1 MALEWNQ
8 RTMRGRDARLGGS
21 RLVPP
26 TLARELQRLV
36 LTYAHS
42 LSSAH
47 AAPFLPEQCLFPTGG
62 WAEGCSPFQRF
73 LCGVR
78 VKERDRSRERAQE
91 GFRPSRAVCGH
102 MSQKSHTLLDRIML
116 TALCVICRTPR
127 MPGSRTSRCART
139 RQEEEASGWRGAGP
153 SRAPMLN
160 MRGLHVHRPMIGAFL
175 VRSFRQ

>member
-1 MALEWNQ
+1 MKKNLPALAKHGSFPWSFIIKNLPALKNMDLPSEKKNPRTEPRAPGVGWRKCEQKRRLALEWNQ

-78 VKERDRSRERAQE
+78 GKRVKEGQE
-91 GFRPSRAVCGH
+91 S
-102 MSQKSHTLLDRIML
+102 
-116 TALCVICRTPR
+116 
-127 MPGSRTSRCART
+127 
-139 RQEEEASGWRGAGP
+139 
-153 SRAPMLN
+153 
-160 MRGLHVHRPMIGAFL
+160 
-175 VRSFRQ
+175 

>member
-1 MALEWNQ
+1 
-8 RTMRGRDARLGGS
+8 MRGRDARLGGS

-26 TLARELQRLV
+26 PS
-36 LTYAHS
+36 LTSCNASCS
-42 LSSAH
+42 LMLTPSH
-47 AAPFLPEQCLFPTGG
+47 LHTRPLFLPEQCLSPTGG

-78 VKERDRSRERAQE
+78 WKRVKERGRNREPAQG

-139 RQEEEASGWRGAGP
+139 RQEGEASGWRGAGP

-160 MRGLHVHRPMIGAFL
+160 MRGLHVHRPVIEHS
-175 VRSFRQ
+175 VVNSFRQ